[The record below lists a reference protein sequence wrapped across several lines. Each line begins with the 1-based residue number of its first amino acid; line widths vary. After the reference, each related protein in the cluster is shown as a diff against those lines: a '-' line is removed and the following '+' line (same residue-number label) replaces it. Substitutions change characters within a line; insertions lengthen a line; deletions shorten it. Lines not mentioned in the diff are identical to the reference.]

1 MVEDNPYSD
10 KYINEKTLIRTFQNF
25 NIEDLIWHEDLNDR
39 RVEVLEVGKW
49 FFQFDNQMPFELKVG
64 DFIVIPKGIF
74 HRVIFSEGIL
84 RLKISEGFSYE

>member
-10 KYINEKTLIRTFQNF
+10 KYINEKTLIRTFQDF

-64 DFIVIPKGIF
+64 DFIEIPKGIF

>member
-10 KYINEKTLIRTFQNF
+10 KYINEKTLIRTFQDF